1 MVSTVRT
8 LVVGDPVVTL
18 GDAGDI
24 VDGALIVNGREIEA
38 VGTRADMLERG
49 PFENTIGSAN
59 HFVIPGF
66 TNCHYH
72 SELAAGPGLFE
83 HIFER
88 ANTMLVHPASG
99 ARPDD
104 VYTVVLWGLVQA
116 IKGGQTSVIDF
127 FYGRPGLE
135 HFGADVALE
144 AYRDAGMRVAF
155 GLVSRD
161 ENIYAHEPN
170 EQFLAR
176 LPPDLAAEVKA
187 STMGYAWPVDAV
199 MESFESL
206 ADRWHQHDD
215 RMHTILAP
223 DWTPS
228 CSDDLYRRCVGLAK
242 EYDTAITTHALETKS
257 EMLYNLERYGMSA
270 LERLD
275 RLGVLG
281 ERTSLAHFV
290 WVTDD
295 DVKRFA
301 ASGAVASNNP
311 GSNLRLST
319 GICRTRDLL
328 AAGGNVGFGTDGI
341 SFSDRDDF
349 FQELRL
355 AAYLQRTPAVFE
367 AGRLDSRHLL
377 QTAARSGAAATGWA
391 GRIGDLTP
399 GALADLLVVRKDRVF
414 FPPGRFDRSP
424 VLDVIIDR
432 TESADIDAV
441 MINGRLVMADG
452 AVTVVDESALRDR
465 LVEAVSR
472 LYPLGASTQTTN
484 ISARVDP
491 YVVAFYQRY
500 YETEIEPAYAYNPKH
515 NPASILAEQSK

>member
-1 MVSTVRT
+1 MSRT
-8 LVVGDPVVTL
+8 LVLGDPIVTL
-18 GDAGDI
+18 GNAGEI
-24 VDGALIVNGREIEA
+24 SDGALIVNGREVEA
-38 VGTRADMLERG
+38 VGTRAAMLERG
-49 PFENTIGSAN
+49 PFDHTIGSAG
-59 HFVIPGF
+59 HFVMPGF

-88 ANTMLVHPASG
+88 ANNMLVHPSG
-99 ARPDD
+99 GTRPDD
-104 VYTVVLWGLVQA
+104 LHTVILWGLVQA

-135 HFGADVALE
+135 HFGADIALE

-170 EQFLAR
+170 DQFLAR
-176 LPPDLAAEVKA
+176 LPADLAAEIRA
-187 STMGYAWPVDAV
+187 STMGYAWPVDEV
-199 MESFESL
+199 LGSFEAL

-215 RMHTILAP
+215 LIHTVLAP
-223 DWTPS
+223 DWTPA
-228 CSDDLYRRCVGLAK
+228 CSDDLYRRCVELAG
-242 EYDTAITTHALETKS
+242 EYDTALTTHALETRS
-257 EMLYNLERYGMSA
+257 EMLYSLERYGVSA
-270 LERLD
+270 LERLE

-295 DVKRFA
+295 DIKRFA

-311 GSNLRLST
+311 GSNLRLSA

-328 AAGGNVGFGTDGI
+328 EAGGNVGFGTDGI

-355 AAYLQRTPAVFE
+355 AALLQRTPKVFG
-367 AGRLDSRHLL
+367 AGRLDTRRVLR
-377 QTAARSGAAATGWA
+377 TAARSGAAATGWA
-391 GRIGDLTP
+391 DRIGDLAP
-399 GALADLLVVRKDRVF
+399 GKLADLLVVRKDRIF
-414 FPPGRFDRSP
+414 FPPGRFDMTP
-424 VLDVIIDR
+424 ILDVIIDR
-432 TESADIDAV
+432 TESSDIDAV
-441 MINGRLVMADG
+441 MINGRTVMEGG

-465 LVEAVSR
+465 LIEAVGR
-472 LYPLGASTQTTN
+472 LFPLGASTQTTN
-484 ISARVDP
+484 VSARVDP
-491 YVVAFYQRY
+491 YIVDFYQRY
-500 YETEIEPAYAYNPKH
+500 YDTEIEPAYTYNPKAD
-515 NPASILAEQSK
+515 PSTIITEGERAD